1 MNTIAEII
9 DLCEERIQ
17 DSKMLHSQGRYDWAF
32 YSAGYAVELVLKAR
46 IAKIL
51 DFENLFSPD
60 FFDKEVAKFYKT
72 HDLVKLAKIGGLYNI
87 IEEQI
92 LIDKQLYKA
101 WYDVRV
107 WNENSRYITK
117 GTINDNLCLNFL
129 QQVEFITLWLK
140 RHI

>member
-51 DFENLFSPD
+51 DFEKINR
-60 FFDKEVAKFYKT
+60 
-72 HDLVKLAKIGGLYNI
+72 LADML
-87 IEEQI
+87 
-92 LIDKQLYKA
+92 
-101 WYDVRV
+101 
-107 WNENSRYITK
+107 
-117 GTINDNLCLNFL
+117 NDNIYYVERNANPKILFL
-129 QQVEFITLWLK
+129 DTSIRVHALLK
-140 RHI
+140 KA